1 MMYSQQEYDMVR
13 RQTIQMEAEKRAVLR
28 LALIVATALL
38 AITLFLAGIL
48 YRRSSVAESVKRL
61 AESKAAT
68 AEARYQQ
75 TSRELA
81 EKNAIL
87 DRQAA
92 IQLNQNAIIN
102 RTVPKLLSK
111 SAGDAELAELAH
123 AVYQQPGHSIPL
135 SAIPPDDAMRKFRFR
150 VGSRLNTYQLI
161 AGEIDGKWTLYSFLV
176 RSQQAK

>member
-38 AITLFLAGIL
+38 AVTLFLSGML
-48 YRRSSVAESVKRL
+48 YRRSSIAESVKRV

-68 AEARYQQ
+68 AEVRYQQ

-87 DRQAA
+87 EKQAA

-102 RTVPKLLSK
+102 RTVPKMIAKTAS
-111 SAGDAELAELAH
+111 DVELAELAH
-123 AVYQQPGHSIPL
+123 AVYQQPGHSTPVP
-135 SAIPPDDAMRKFRFR
+135 SVPPDDAMKRLRFR
-150 VGSRLNTYQLI
+150 AGPRLLTYQLV
-161 AGEIDGKWTLYSFLV
+161 AGEIDGRWTLYSFLV
-176 RSQQAK
+176 RSQMK